1 MQLQHR
7 TSALTVILATVCG
20 VFLGALLLYGTISY
34 YGLDLAPTSSA
45 WVERSLVINRTPPTQ
60 EMRTIAA
67 IEKVQ
72 PAVVTI
78 VITKD
83 LPKYTA
89 SPGLDPFY
97 NGFFSDPLFG
107 DSTLPKN
114 VDNQSPQTEKTRIGG
129 GSGFLVSADGMVVTN
144 RHVVSDEEAD
154 YTVITNDGKKYPAK
168 VLARDA
174 VLDLAI
180 LKVEGKDFKFVTF
193 GDSDKLKL
201 GQTVLAIGNAL
212 DEFRNTVTLGI
223 VSGLNRRLTAGDNGG
238 AELIESAIQTDA
250 AINPGNS
257 GGPLVDINGQV
268 IGINTAMALDGQSV
282 GFALPSNSIK
292 RDVEQV
298 QQSGKIIRP
307 FLGVRYQL
315 VNDELITKNQ
325 LKVTHGAIVTR
336 GQDASELAVL
346 PGSPADKAGL
356 KENDIILQVDGIDI
370 NEEHSLSAL
379 IARRMPGDKILI
391 KISRGGEEQ
400 TLTATLEEIKK

>member
-1 MQLQHR
+1 M
-7 TSALTVILATVCG
+7 
-20 VFLGALLLYGTISY
+20 GALLLYATVRV
-34 YGLDLAPTSSA
+34 YGLDLLALKPAA
-45 WVERSLVINRTPPTQ
+45 WVTKVPVATSTPPTQ
-60 EMRTIAA
+60 EMRIIAA

-89 SPGLDPFY
+89 SPGLDPFFD
-97 NGFFSDPLFG
+97 GFFSGPSLNN
-107 DSTLPKN
+107 PMP
-114 VDNQSPQTEKTRIGG
+114 PQTEKTQIGG
-129 GSGFLVSADGMVVTN
+129 GSGFFVSADGMIVTN
-144 RHVVSDEEAD
+144 RHVVSDEQAE
-154 YTVITNDGKKYPAK
+154 YTVVTYDGQKYPAK

-174 VLDLAI
+174 VLDLAV
-180 LKVEGKDFKFVTF
+180 LKVEGKDFKFLTF

-212 DEFRNTVTLGI
+212 DEFRNTVTTGI
-223 VSGLNRRLTAGDNGG
+223 VSGLNRRLTAGDKGG
-238 AELIESAIQTDA
+238 VELIESAIQTDA

-257 GGPLVDINGQV
+257 GGPLVDLNGQV

-282 GFALPSNSIK
+282 GFALPSNSVK

-298 QQSGKIIRP
+298 QQVGRIIRP
-307 FLGVRYQL
+307 HLGVRYQL
-315 VNDELITKNQ
+315 VTDELISKKQ
-325 LKVTHGAIVTR
+325 LKVTHGAIVAR

-379 IARRMPGDKILI
+379 IARRMPGDMIQL
-391 KISRGGEEQ
+391 KISRAGAEQ
-400 TLTATLEEIKK
+400 TLTATLEELKK

>member
-1 MQLQHR
+1 MQLQQK
-7 TSALTVILATVCG
+7 TSALTVILATACG
-20 VFLGALLLYGTISY
+20 VVLGALLLYGTISY

-45 WVERSLVINRTPPTQ
+45 WVERFPVITRTPPTQ
-60 EMRTIAA
+60 EMRVIAA

-83 LPKYTA
+83 LPKYVA
-89 SPGLDPFY
+89 SPGLDPFF
-97 NGFFSDPLFG
+97 NGFFSDPPQNNP
-107 DSTLPKN
+107 TP
-114 VDNQSPQTEKTRIGG
+114 PQTEKTRIGG
-129 GSGFLVSADGMVVTN
+129 GSGFFVSADGMIVTN

-154 YTVITNDGKKYPAK
+154 YTVVTSDGKKYPAK
-168 VLARDA
+168 ILARDA
-174 VLDLAI
+174 ILDLAI
-180 LKVEGKDFKFVTF
+180 LKVEGKDFRFLTF

-212 DEFRNTVTLGI
+212 DEFRNTVTSGI

-257 GGPLVDINGQV
+257 GGPLVDVNGQV

-315 VNDELITKNQ
+315 VNDELISKNQ

-356 KENDIILQVDGIDI
+356 KENDIILQVDGVDI

-379 IARRMPGDKILI
+379 IARRMPGDKIQI

-400 TLTATLEEIKK
+400 VLTATLEEIKK